1 LHGYERKSLKHV
13 TFSTTVRSSP
23 VQPLKNNIE
32 RTFGTNK
39 TNHPMKRKLL
49 LTLIACGTSLALCP
63 ALLAQDA
70 SPAPSTAA
78 AGGGG
83 QQGGR
88 RGGGMSIDRLTTE
101 LTLTPDE
108 VTKITP
114 ILSDFRTQVQTIRA
128 DTSLS
133 QTDRMSKMKDAR
145 DTMTAAVNA
154 ILTPDQQTK
163 FAALQAKRGRRGG
176 GGGGGGADSSPA
188 ASATP

>member
-1 LHGYERKSLKHV
+1 
-13 TFSTTVRSSP
+13 
-23 VQPLKNNIE
+23 
-32 RTFGTNK
+32 
-39 TNHPMKRKLL
+39 MKRKLL
-49 LTLIACGTSLALCP
+49 LTIIACGTSLALCP

-70 SPAPSTAA
+70 SPAASTA
-78 AGGGG
+78 GGG

-88 RGGGMSIDRLTTE
+88 RGGGGMSIDRLTTA

-163 FAALQAKRGRRGG
+163 FAAMQSKMRGRRGG
-176 GGGGGGADSSPA
+176 GGGGGGADASPA